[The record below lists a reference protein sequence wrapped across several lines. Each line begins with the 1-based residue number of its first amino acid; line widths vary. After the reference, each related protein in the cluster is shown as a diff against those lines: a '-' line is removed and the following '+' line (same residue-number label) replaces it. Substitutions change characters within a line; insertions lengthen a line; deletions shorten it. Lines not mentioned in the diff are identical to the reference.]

1 MIIAESRI
9 GKNFRITIP
18 KEIREAFD
26 IDENTIVEWGINDNG
41 EPAIN
46 FRKKVELEDVI
57 GIVESEDKTD
67 SVSLKKDLYR

>member
-1 MIIAESRI
+1 MKIL
-9 GKNFRITIP
+9 T
-18 KEIREAFD
+18 
-26 IDENTIVEWGINDNG
+26 VEWGINDDG

-67 SVSLKKDLYR
+67 SVSLKRIYTGKYKRVFGDSLNNEIENNSLQI

>member
-9 GKNFRITIP
+9 GKNFTITIP
-18 KEIREAFD
+18 KEVREAFD
-26 IDENTIVEWGINDNG
+26 IDENTIVEWGINDDG

-46 FRKKVELEDVI
+46 FRKAELADI
-57 GIVESEDKTD
+57 TGIVKTD